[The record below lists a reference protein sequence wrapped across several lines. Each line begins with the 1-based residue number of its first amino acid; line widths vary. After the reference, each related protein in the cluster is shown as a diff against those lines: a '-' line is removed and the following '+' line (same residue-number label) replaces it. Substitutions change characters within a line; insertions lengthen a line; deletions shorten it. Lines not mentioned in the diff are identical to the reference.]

1 MIVVKDFGKIR
12 PVLKWSAALSGAFL
26 SPSTSLVGAHGGPC
40 LKYHAA
46 VASSRIIYVT
56 DAFKAKHPAI
66 SDLVHDAVQLPGSK
80 WSTVGLAGFLYRKN
94 GAYKNRTECLG
105 LACREDAG
113 SAALAHVK
121 HVMDGPAFFKTVGK
135 VDFEHTSSG
144 L

>member
-1 MIVVKDFGKIR
+1 M
-12 PVLKWSAALSGAFL
+12 LKWSAALSAAFL
-26 SPSTSLVGAHGGPC
+26 APSTSLVGSHGGPC
-40 LKYHAA
+40 LRHHAA
-46 VASSRIIYVT
+46 AASSRIIYVT

-80 WSTVGLAGFLYRKN
+80 WSIVGLAGFLYRKS

-113 SAALAHVK
+113 SPAPAHVK
-121 HVMDGPAFFKTVGK
+121 HAMDGPAFFKTVGK
-135 VDFEHTSSG
+135 VGFERSSSG